1 VLASCEF
8 QSFSFSAN
16 SLRLLRPRLQFQSN
30 GVRERMA
37 SSLLVLYRA
46 GGGGRKASTKR
57 SGGKAAWRSAAPV
70 RKLLRRLW
78 RKGTARPRRAAVTFA
93 YDLESYSQ
101 NFDDGHYR
109 L

>member
-1 VLASCEF
+1 
-8 QSFSFSAN
+8 
-16 SLRLLRPRLQFQSN
+16 
-30 GVRERMA
+30 MA

-93 YDLESYSQ
+93 YDLESYSH
-101 NFDDGHYR
+101 NFDDGHHYQ